1 MDRGRR
7 KNNSGL
13 MAALTPSTLR
23 HRAELSAAGLP
34 ALMAAAEKAVATLH
48 SGDHR
53 QRKTGGGENF
63 WQFRE
68 YDPGDRPQD
77 IDWRQ
82 SAKGDHLYV
91 RQKEWQT
98 AQSILFWAQNDKGM
112 ALQTGRARTSKHDGA
127 IILSLALGILLTRA
141 GEHIGPLEE
150 PNHTGHSERALQ
162 NLAES
167 LTRKPGPLPAGPLL
181 PLVRALPKQSS
192 LVLCGDFL
200 CPPESLDLTLSLL
213 SRQSPQGI
221 LIQILDPA
229 EMDLSYNGRVIFR
242 PMDGGSEF
250 QIANVASVRKAYKER
265 LTNHINTVQMI
276 ARRHGYGHILH
287 ITSDDP
293 RTTLSGAWHLM
304 APQPRMQ
311 ARG

>member
-98 AQSILFWAQNDKGM
+98 AQTILFWAQNDKGM

-127 IILSLALGILLTRA
+127 IIISLALGILLTRS

-167 LTRKPGPLPAGPLL
+167 LTRKPNPLPAGPSL
-181 PLVRALPKQSS
+181 PLARPCRSIPALSCA
-192 LVLCGDFL
+192 VIFCARRNR
-200 CPPESLDLTLSLL
+200 LTL
-213 SRQSPQGI
+213 
-221 LIQILDPA
+221 
-229 EMDLSYNGRVIFR
+229 
-242 PMDGGSEF
+242 
-250 QIANVASVRKAYKER
+250 
-265 LTNHINTVQMI
+265 H
-276 ARRHGYGHILH
+276 
-287 ITSDDP
+287 
-293 RTTLSGAWHLM
+293 
-304 APQPRMQ
+304 
-311 ARG
+311 